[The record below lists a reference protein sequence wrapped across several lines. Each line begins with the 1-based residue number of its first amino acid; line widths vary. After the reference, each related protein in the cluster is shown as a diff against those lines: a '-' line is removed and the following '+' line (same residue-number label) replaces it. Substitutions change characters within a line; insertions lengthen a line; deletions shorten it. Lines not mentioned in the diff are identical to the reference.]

1 MKSTPCILLLFL
13 FFALTASAQEAEIH
27 LDRVLLNLPD
37 KRGNGAIAAD
47 QGSAGV
53 WERLMKLKTTGSV
66 MHTTAH
72 PDDEH
77 AGLLTYLGRGKGYRT
92 ALLTINRGEGGANA
106 IGSELFDAL
115 GLIRTEELRKSAR
128 YYGLDD
134 QYYTSFTDYG
144 YSKMLEEALRNWGRE
159 KVLGDMVR
167 VIRLNRPFVVVS
179 RFHGSERDGHGHHQA
194 AGGITPEAVE
204 AAGDPS
210 RFPEQIQDEGLKPW
224 TPFKYY
230 RGGVREA
237 ERWHVQVDPG
247 MHDARLGVSYQ
258 NFGYFGLSLQRSQ
271 TSGRYRKTSGSTPYY
286 YERLGEGASEV
297 VKEQHLLEG
306 IDTSLSGMFDLFGE
320 SVASSSLERM
330 MLIEESIERAMEL
343 FDVARTE
350 AVVPALAEGLL
361 LIRELI
367 TDLDADAESVF
378 MLKVKALQFED
389 AIHAALG
396 IQLSALGVPNDT
408 PASSSPWAPLPTM
421 GVVIPGQSYDVK
433 VDVLNPSS
441 EAIEVKDV
449 RLVSNDG
456 LMANEALPEPK
467 LLHNNEP
474 LALKFDV
481 DVALDASLS
490 DTYFSR
496 ATINDSQYEIAS
508 MDKMHTPAGSP
519 AQMVVLHYEVSGVDL
534 RLTEAVRTRRANL
547 PKGYAFKALKVAPRV
562 AVNASP
568 ARRIVPLV
576 KQPVLFNVDIEI
588 LNNDPKGTRGT
599 LRLDAP
605 ASWQITPASIAV
617 SLDQPGQQEQY
628 SFQVA
633 AQGMDTRA
641 YNVKAV
647 FESNGVLYSEGYETV
662 DQEGLETH
670 YLYKPAQVEVHGL
683 EVDIAEGLNIG
694 YIMGVGDAVPDAIS
708 QLGANVSLLSPQD
721 LESGALDPYDTIVV
735 GTRAY
740 AVRQDLLRFNNR
752 LMDYARD
759 GGHVLVLY
767 QTPEYVPAQMAPYPA
782 ELPRSAEEISE
793 EDAPVTILEP
803 DHAVFQYPNKIT
815 VTDFD
820 HWVEQ
825 RGSKF
830 FSSWDDAYLPLIVSQ
845 DTNQDPQKGGWL
857 MADLEG
863 GHFTYFAY
871 AIHRQAPFAV
881 PGALRIFANLLSYN
895 KRPGR

>member
-1 MKSTPCILLLFL
+1 
-13 FFALTASAQEAEIH
+13 
-27 LDRVLLNLPD
+27 
-37 KRGNGAIAAD
+37 
-47 QGSAGV
+47 
-53 WERLMKLKTTGSV
+53 
-66 MHTTAH
+66 
-72 PDDEH
+72 
-77 AGLLTYLGRGKGYRT
+77 
-92 ALLTINRGEGGANA
+92 
-106 IGSELFDAL
+106 
-115 GLIRTEELRKSAR
+115 
-128 YYGLDD
+128 
-134 QYYTSFTDYG
+134 
-144 YSKMLEEALRNWGRE
+144 
-159 KVLGDMVR
+159 
-167 VIRLNRPFVVVS
+167 
-179 RFHGSERDGHGHHQA
+179 
-194 AGGITPEAVE
+194 
-204 AAGDPS
+204 
-210 RFPEQIQDEGLKPW
+210 
-224 TPFKYY
+224 
-230 RGGVREA
+230 
-237 ERWHVQVDPG
+237 
-247 MHDARLGVSYQ
+247 
-258 NFGYFGLSLQRSQ
+258 
-271 TSGRYRKTSGSTPYY
+271 
-286 YERLGEGASEV
+286 
-297 VKEQHLLEG
+297 
-306 IDTSLSGMFDLFGE
+306 
-320 SVASSSLERM
+320 
-330 MLIEESIERAMEL
+330 
-343 FDVARTE
+343 
-350 AVVPALAEGLL
+350 
-361 LIRELI
+361 
-367 TDLDADAESVF
+367 
-378 MLKVKALQFED
+378 
-389 AIHAALG
+389 
-396 IQLSALGVPNDT
+396 
-408 PASSSPWAPLPTM
+408 
-421 GVVIPGQSYDVK
+421 
-433 VDVLNPSS
+433 
-441 EAIEVKDV
+441 
-449 RLVSNDG
+449 
-456 LMANEALPEPK
+456 

-708 QLGANVSLLSPQD
+708 QLGANVSLLSAED